1 MTRPIRA
8 TIDRAAL
15 RHNFGVARRHAGVG
29 AGPSQADVSPPVTA
43 SGDFM
48 GGSESGLRALG
59 AIKSAR
65 LWSVVKANAYGHG
78 LERAVAALADITDG
92 FALIELERAVRLRA
106 AGLELPILMLEGFY
120 AAEELPLFIEHRL
133 IPVLHRL
140 DQIHTLLAAGWPA
153 TLPVYLKLDTG
164 MHRLG
169 LDAAG
174 LAAAMAALA
183 GKVPDITLMTHFADA
198 DGPRGV
204 AWQLERFATLTAGM
218 DLPRSLSNSA
228 ALLRFPDLVTNDW
241 ARPGI
246 MLYGGSPFPELISA
260 AELDLQPVMTLQ
272 SEIIAVQTLA
282 AGDSVGY
289 GCAFTAD
296 RTMRIGVVACGYAD
310 GYPRHAPTGTPVL
323 VDGIRTRTLGRVSMD
338 KLCVDLTELPAKVG
352 VTEGNPC
359 GTGWTAANEVVT
371 GTTVTLWGRAG
382 ETVLP
387 ADEVATAASTISYEL
402 FCALSARVPVNE
414 IN

>member
-15 RHNFGVARRHAGVG
+15 RHNFATARRHAG
-29 AGPSQADVSPPVTA
+29 A
-43 SGDFM
+43 
-48 GGSESGLRALG
+48 
-59 AIKSAR
+59 AR
-65 LWSVVKANAYGHG
+65 LWCVVKANAYGHG
-78 LERAVAALADITDG
+78 LERAVAALADLTDG

-106 AGLELPILMLEGFY
+106 AGFELPILMLEGFY
-120 AAEELPLFIEHRL
+120 TAEELPLFIEHRL

-140 DQIHTLLAAGWPA
+140 DQIHTLLAANWPA
-153 TLPVYLKLDTG
+153 ALPVYLKLDTG

-169 LDAAG
+169 FDAAG
-174 LAAAMAALA
+174 LAAARTALS

-198 DGPRGV
+198 DGSRGV
-204 AWQLERFATLTAGM
+204 DWQLERFATMTAGM
-218 DLPRSLSNSA
+218 DLPCSLSNSA
-228 ALLRFPDLVTNDW
+228 ALLRFPDVVANDW

-246 MLYGGSPFPELISA
+246 MLYGGSPFPQLISA

-272 SEIIAVQTLA
+272 SEIIAVQTLV

-289 GCAFTAD
+289 GCSFTSD
-296 RTMRIGVVACGYAD
+296 HPMRIGVVACGYAD

-323 VDGIRTRTLGRVSMD
+323 VDGLRTRTLGRVSMD
-338 KLCVDLTELPAKVG
+338 KLCVDLTDLPAKVG
-352 VTEGNPC
+352 AG
-359 GTGWTAANEVVT
+359 GTA
-371 GTTVTLWGRAG
+371 TLWGQAG

-387 ADEVATAASTISYEL
+387 ADEVATSAGTISYEL
-402 FCALSARVPVNE
+402 FCALAARVPVSE